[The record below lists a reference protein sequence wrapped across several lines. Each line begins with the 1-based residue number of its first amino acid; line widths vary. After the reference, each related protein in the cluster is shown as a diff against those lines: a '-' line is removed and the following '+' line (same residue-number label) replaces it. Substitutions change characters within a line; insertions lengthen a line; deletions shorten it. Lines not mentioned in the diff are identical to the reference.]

1 MSFKANFSKVRNI
14 LLSVFVLVF
23 VFSGGYTLGH
33 SGFKVQVDQAYKVK
47 IDRDVPPE
55 KDVDFKLFWQVWDT
69 LSEQYFDKSK
79 LIPGEMVYGA
89 IEGMVSAL
97 GDPYTM
103 FLPPKENKIVD
114 EDLSGKFQGVGMQLG
129 FRNDKLAVMA
139 PLEGSPAE
147 AAGVKAGDYIV
158 HITDK
163 DKGVDMNTN
172 GIALP
177 LAVQTIRG
185 DAGTKVTITFIR
197 DGVNKPI
204 VLELTRAQLN
214 FPSVSL
220 TYVGKDKNIA
230 RIRVAK
236 FDADTPQEWD
246 KSVNEII
253 TKGDVKG
260 VILDLRN
267 NPGGYLQAAVDIAG
281 DFMPTGSLVVK
292 EAKGDGTEH
301 DYKTDTLPRLEK
313 YKTVV
318 LINGGSASASEILSG
333 ALRDQKGI
341 KLYGEKSFGKGT
353 VQVPLDIPGGS
364 GLHVTVARWL
374 TPAGTWVHG
383 KGLEPDTV
391 IEIKEDDT
399 EDIQLQGAVDS
410 FK

>member
-399 EDIQLQGAVDS
+399 EDVQLQGAVDS